1 MTMPWTQE
9 RLAKFRRTMKA
20 KKQEEQR
27 RDARK
32 KSIAATSRS
41 LQENA
46 LPASFE
52 APLVEVVERHAREHA
67 GGSDA
72 KLDQLAGLIVAVWR
86 RLP

>member
-1 MTMPWTQE
+1 
-9 RLAKFRRTMKA
+9 MKA

-27 RDARK
+27 RDARQ

-67 GGSDA
+67 GGSDDA